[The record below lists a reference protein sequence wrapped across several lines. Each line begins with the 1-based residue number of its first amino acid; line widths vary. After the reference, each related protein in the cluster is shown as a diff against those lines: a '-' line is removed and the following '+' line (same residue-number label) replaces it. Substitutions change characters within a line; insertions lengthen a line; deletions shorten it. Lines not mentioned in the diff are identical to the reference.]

1 MYKYFY
7 FLITILVIINIIFFI
22 LKISNDINKF
32 FITKEVNFKET
43 YGENSYVVITGP
55 SSGQGKHFAFEF
67 AKRGLNLLLIGSKKT
82 EKTQQ
87 EINNIYPNIKIKNII
102 VDFCKAYKKN
112 FFTKI
117 KKEIENIDVSILVNN
132 IGHRVA
138 WNPYHEIPEQKIN
151 DTIICGTI
159 VQSQMTRLVIPNFL
173 KRKNI
178 GKKSSLIFITA
189 QCIHSNYFINS
200 FDNILTL
207 PYVSV
212 YEASNVF
219 GYAHANSIF
228 QEYKD
233 DFDILN
239 ITPGAVI
246 TENTQY
252 LSSTILS
259 VNCDFFVQ
267 TIMKLI
273 GNVQGNSCGCWQHEL
288 SLYLVSIFSFIKPSV
303 LKETG
308 KLLATQY
315 MKNYL

>member
-1 MYKYFY
+1 M
-7 FLITILVIINIIFFI
+7 FFI
-22 LKISNDINKF
+22 LKISNDFNKF
-32 FITKEVNFKET
+32 FINKEINFKEI
-43 YGENSYVVITGP
+43 YGENSYVVITGA

-117 KKEIENIDVSILVNN
+117 KREIENIDVSILVNN

-138 WNPYHEIPEQKIN
+138 WNPYHEMPQQKIN
-151 DTIICGTI
+151 DSIICGTI

-173 KRKNI
+173 KRKNN
-178 GKKSSLIFITA
+178 GKKSALIFITA

-200 FDNILTL
+200 FDNILSL

-252 LSSTILS
+252 LRSTILS
-259 VNCDFFVQ
+259 VNCDIFVQ

-288 SLYLVSIFSFIKPSV
+288 SLYLVAIFPFIKPRI

-308 KLLATQY
+308 KLLANQY
-315 MKNYL
+315 MNKII